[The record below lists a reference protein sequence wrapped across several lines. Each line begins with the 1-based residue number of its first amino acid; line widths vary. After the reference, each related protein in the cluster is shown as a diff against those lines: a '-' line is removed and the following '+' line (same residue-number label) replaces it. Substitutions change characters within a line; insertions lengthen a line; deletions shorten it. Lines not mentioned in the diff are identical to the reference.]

1 MEISEVNRLSYKVS
15 KTKSLKNNK
24 IDKPLAKIYHI
35 KKENTQIIN
44 IRNEKGDI
52 TTDYTNI
59 ERE

>member
-1 MEISEVNRLSYKVS
+1 M
-15 KTKSLKNNK
+15 